1 MFILFTALIITIVQL
16 YKNVDY
22 LNFKEYNNEQIRK
35 EIVFLNEINKEN

>member
-22 LNFKEYNNEQIRK
+22 LNFKEHYNEQTRK
-35 EIVFLNEINKEN
+35 EFMFLNEITRK